1 LAFVKTCWKLW
12 LFFASW
18 LEVRTHCPG
27 IWQVWKSSFWVEQEI
42 QLVQRLVL
50 WDEFSTLDE
59 LVGEVVAA

>member
-1 LAFVKTCWKLW
+1 